1 MWKIVFVLIY
11 LMVLSVMDIREKQ
24 VPLYLLLVGL
34 FLAMTT
40 GIGEGI
46 REEEISGEMNLI
58 RIGWKILLGLMPG
71 AFFLGIAW
79 VSGKAGKGDGLVLMI
94 LGALT
99 DYRICMIIFSVS
111 LLLVSAFSVCMMA
124 LRRIHRKTCLP
135 YIPFLTVAY
144 IGYQICKGG
153 V

>member
-1 MWKIVFVLIY
+1 MWKIVFVLFY

-46 REEEISGEMNLI
+46 REEEIRGEMNLI
-58 RIGWKILLGLMPG
+58 RIGWKTLLGLMPG

-94 LGALT
+94 LGVFT

-135 YIPFLTVAY
+135 YIPFLTAAY

>member
-11 LMVLSVMDIREKQ
+11 LMVLSIMDIREKQ

-34 FLAMTT
+34 FLAMAIRT
-40 GIGEGI
+40 GEGI
-46 REEEISGEMNLI
+46 KEDEIRGEMNLI
-58 RIGWKILLGLMPG
+58 RIGWKTLLGLMPG
-71 AFFLGIAW
+71 VFFLGVAW
-79 VSGKAGKGDGLVLMI
+79 VTGKAGKGDGLVLMI
-94 LGALT
+94 LGVLT
-99 DYRICMIIFSVS
+99 DYRICMVIFSVS

-135 YIPFLTVAY
+135 YIPFLTAAY
-144 IGYQICKGG
+144 IGYQICTGG